1 MMTSILTSNR
11 TYVFA
16 ALWLLTFLLA
26 PFVTFGQEPIANKA
40 VYAQPLAKTVVPG
53 EWFLATLRFEG
64 DFGADFGQ
72 FTIRLDEQ
80 ITSVGV
86 KMLGWER
93 IDGEERIVVRLL
105 TDARLQPGLVTVG
118 FVITDQA
125 QSELR
130 LYVTTTATM
139 SLPREF
145 FSAARKSA
153 VGSVALYNA
162 ALKDGRVQALQ
173 NFQTQKSLKRVAEI
187 YVMALQKAGWTIVQN
202 DVFGSS
208 GYLVARN
215 AGEEASVSLYT
226 DPLNGD
232 RWVTVGVTR

>member
-1 MMTSILTSNR
+1 MTSILTSNR
-11 TYVFA
+11 TYVIA
-16 ALWLLTFLLA
+16 VLWLLTFLLA
-26 PFVTFGQEPIANKA
+26 PFVTFGQEPNANKA
-40 VYAQPLAKTVVPG
+40 IYAQPLASTVVPG
-53 EWFLATLRFEG
+53 EWFLATLKFEG

-173 NFQTQKSLKRVAEI
+173 NFQTQKSLKLVAEI

-208 GYLVARN
+208 GYLVARK